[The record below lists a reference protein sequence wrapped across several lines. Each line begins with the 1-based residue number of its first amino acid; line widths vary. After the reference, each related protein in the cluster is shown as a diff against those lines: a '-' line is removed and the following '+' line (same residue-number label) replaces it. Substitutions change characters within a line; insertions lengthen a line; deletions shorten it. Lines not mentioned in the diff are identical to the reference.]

1 MMGIVIDRL
10 ITCSEITRTRMA
22 IYMIQINSNKGV
34 YGLSRTV
41 ILDGARTPFG
51 KFGGALSSLTASD
64 LGGIA
69 IKEALEKAN
78 VAADAVE
85 EVIIG
90 TVLQAGQGQ
99 IPSRQAA
106 TKAGIPWNV
115 KTETINKVCASGMRS
130 VTLADQLIRLGD
142 EEVIVAGGME
152 SMSNAPY
159 YMPKGRFGLR
169 MGDASLVD
177 GMIYDGLSCAF
188 HPKQVHMGIYG
199 NDTASKFEI
208 SREQQDEWAVRSHKK
223 ALAAIDSG
231 KFAEEIV
238 AVEIPQ
244 RKGEPIRIETD
255 EAPRQG
261 TTMETLSKLKSAFSS
276 DGSITAGNAPGVN
289 DGACALVLMSEEK
302 ANQENR
308 KPLATI
314 LAHAEVGVAPEDFPQ
329 TPGLVINQLLE
340 KSGKTLADIDLI
352 EINEAFAAVALVSNQ
367 IGGLDESKVN
377 VNGGA
382 VALGHPIGASGARII
397 LTLAYELKRRGGGIG
412 IAAIC
417 SGGGQG
423 DAVLIEV
430 TN

>member
-1 MMGIVIDRL
+1 MYKIR
-10 ITCSEITRTRMA
+10 
-22 IYMIQINSNKGV
+22 INSNKGV

-69 IKEALEKAN
+69 IKEALVKAN
-78 VAADAVE
+78 VSADEVN

-199 NDTASKFEI
+199 NSTANKFEI
-208 SREQQDEWAVRSHKK
+208 SREQQDAWAVRSHEK
-223 ALAAIDSG
+223 ALAAMDSG

-244 RKGEPIRIETD
+244 RKGESLRIDTD
-255 EAPRQG
+255 EAPRAG
-261 TTMETLSKLKSAFSS
+261 TTLETLTKLKSAFSS
-276 DGSITAGNAPGVN
+276 DGTITAGNAPGVN

-302 ANQENR
+302 AHQGNR
-308 KPLATI
+308 QPLATI

-329 TPGLVINQLLE
+329 TPGLVINELLK

-367 IGGLDESKVN
+367 ISGLDESKVN

-397 LTLAYELKRRGGGIG
+397 LTLAYELKRRGGGLG